1 MQRAKE
7 ALQCAGHLGQGNGM
21 NTRALF
27 VMAAVA
33 ALGLWV
39 PVVASAGGLEEV
51 RLNVLVHDVN
61 LTGNGAGG
69 KEGGADIQGEL
80 VFSSP
85 AFLSWAG
92 KPRPYLHG
100 SVNTAGETNFG
111 GAGLS
116 WMQDFSSIFYG
127 EFEFGLEIHDGIVHL
142 PPDPADPKRIRLD
155 ATRVILGSRVLFRPT
170 FVLGAHL
177 SERWDAAFVF
187 EHMSHGQI
195 LARGRNEGLD
205 NLGVRLAYKFG
216 R

>member
-1 MQRAKE
+1 MKTKVLR
-7 ALQCAGHLGQGNGM
+7 
-21 NTRALF
+21 
-27 VMAAVA
+27 VAAVLA
-33 ALGLWV
+33 AFWLV
-39 PVVASAGGLEEV
+39 APVAARAGGLEEV

-69 KEGGADIQGEL
+69 KEAGADIQSEL
-80 VFSSP
+80 VFASP
-85 AFLSWAG
+85 GFLSWAG

-116 WMQDFSSIFYG
+116 WMQDFSSVFYG
-127 EFEFGLEIHDGIVHL
+127 EFQFGLEIHDGIVNL
-142 PPDPADPKRIRLD
+142 PPDPGDPKRIRLD

-170 FVLGAHL
+170 FVLGLHL
-177 SERWDAAFVF
+177 NERWDAAFVF

-195 LARGRNEGLD
+195 LAHGRNEGLD
-205 NLGVRLAYKFG
+205 NLGLRLAYKFG

>member
-1 MQRAKE
+1 MTQRGKILTGV
-7 ALQCAGHLGQGNGM
+7 ALVL
-21 NTRALF
+21 
-27 VMAAVA
+27 AVT
-33 ALGLWV
+33 
-39 PVVASAGGLEEV
+39 ASAPAFAGGLEEM

-80 VFSSP
+80 VFAP
-85 AFLSWAG
+85 IEALSFAG

-100 SVNTAGETNFG
+100 SFNTAGDTNFG

-116 WMQDFSSIFYG
+116 WQQDFGQTFYG
-127 EFEFGLEIHDGIVHL
+127 EFQIGLEIHDGIVNL
-142 PPDPADPKRIRLD
+142 PKDPGDPRRLRLD

-170 FVLGAHL
+170 FTLGVHVNDK
-177 SERWDAAFVF
+177 WDAAFVF

-195 LARGRNEGLD
+195 LASGRNEGLD
-205 NLGVRLAYKFG
+205 NLGFRLSRKFG

>member
-1 MQRAKE
+1 MKTWVWR
-7 ALQCAGHLGQGNGM
+7 
-21 NTRALF
+21 
-27 VMAAVA
+27 VVA
-33 ALGLWV
+33 AWAALCILA
-39 PVVASAGGLEEV
+39 PAAARAAGLEEV

-80 VFSSP
+80 VFTSP
-85 AFLSWAG
+85 GFLAWVG

-116 WMQDFSSIFYG
+116 WMQDFSPVFYG
-127 EFEFGLEIHDGIVHL
+127 EFQFGLEIHDGIVNL
-142 PPDPADPKRIRLD
+142 PPNPGDPKRIRLD

-170 FVLGAHL
+170 FVLGVHL
-177 SERWDAAFVF
+177 SDRLDAAFVF

-205 NLGVRLAYKFG
+205 NLGLRLAYKFG